1 MCMSCGCNEPNDD
14 HGDDRNITREDL
26 ERAATAADT
35 TPEQAADN
43 IRSCC

>member
-1 MCMSCGCNEPNDD
+1 MCMSCGCGQVNED
-14 HGDDRNITREDL
+14 HGNEDNITRADL
-26 ERAATAADT
+26 ERAAVAADT